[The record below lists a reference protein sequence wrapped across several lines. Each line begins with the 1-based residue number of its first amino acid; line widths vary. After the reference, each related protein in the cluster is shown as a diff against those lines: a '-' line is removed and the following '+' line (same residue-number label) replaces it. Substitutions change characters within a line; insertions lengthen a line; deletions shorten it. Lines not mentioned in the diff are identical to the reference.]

1 MKNLLTISLTIGLLT
16 IGCEDTENG
25 VDGLNILVNS
35 EEEPIGEN
43 CSTGGTKLTFGS
55 DVDVDGTLDNDEI
68 TNTVYVCNGLNG
80 DDGLDGLDGNPNVD
94 IQIVEWTSNMTDFT
108 ENDSPNEGDGFI
120 TATWNN
126 NSLTSELVSNGVVL
140 VQIGGSQSGPWFN
153 LPYII
158 YDGDGSDVNYIYD
171 SWYVYGTG
179 TCSVSWDCSFG
190 RTYSEWTQINELY
203 ETYYKIITIEG
214 SE

>member
-108 ENDSPNEGDGFI
+108 ETI
-120 TATWNN
+120 
-126 NSLTSELVSNGVVL
+126 VL
-140 VQIGGSQSGPWFN
+140 MKVMDLLLQLG
-153 LPYII
+153 II
-158 YDGDGSDVNYIYD
+158 IV
-171 SWYVYGTG
+171 
-179 TCSVSWDCSFG
+179 
-190 RTYSEWTQINELY
+190 
-203 ETYYKIITIEG
+203 
-214 SE
+214 